1 MKSRYILLI
10 LSLFTLV
17 ISDVADSSV
26 FYTSQII
33 HSQAELGKVCLNP
46 DGTNTILSKST
57 QDQGITFI
65 SKILGGKRFEY
76 KQSQFNLGYDIS
88 EILMPTKNMN
98 GENAYTLYHKSNGR
112 EYLTELKEKGENII
126 SKEFYSYHALASALS
141 LKNGVVF
148 FAGINAPQ
156 SKYAQTTIDIKTY
169 NPQTRTELN
178 SGFTLSA
185 SSHLISCAEIND
197 NEVYCAYIDEETLTK
212 RHLLKLQYFRVTE
225 SGAIYHENSP
235 YLIKAFYTDF
245 NMIKLVKISSNEVGI
260 VFQTGNGGEFEAI
273 PYGNTGKDLYF
284 YHLKVSPNS
293 FQVVRYD
300 YIYNNC
306 RLRTNYEDYTVDI
319 IAVQNIAYVIC
330 EVDNEPDAFQLIK
343 ISPLPKQFEQTK
355 INNLGKEIKNPQF
368 VLMGNTI
375 GILYTR
381 IDSNNV
387 KDVMLLMVNYP
398 DCEDSTNT
406 LVIYP
411 ECPYGINQL
420 TTKME
425 PYFKIFISNPYL
437 KYTNEPLYYRI
448 VNSNNIKIFNG
459 NSELLTNQ
467 DYALSTLSSIYIAE
481 FEENQ
486 ENTYIEYTVV
496 RKESGN
502 AILGGTCRI
511 NVEVPKCW
519 EGCKG
524 CEPEGNDIDNR
535 CFDCKNGYHY
545 IPTGKDSSGL
555 GCGKDGK
562 IYNCDRCDI
571 ACTECFGPFDE
582 KYPTTNCNY
591 SKCNFDKG
599 YFPLEYNTTIC
610 FNESDKDEWEDKL
623 NLKCTLFLDK
633 SQGSKEKWV
642 WTCCDPHCASCHLRN
657 TTDNDNCDTCKTSEG
672 FFFYLNQT
680 TAGGIPGNCH
690 ESCVGEGC
698 YQCKDEGME
707 KMCPCLDHCKVCK
720 NKDTCD
726 ECWRTWLLHPEKTSC
741 DGDCDYCYT
750 PYFEKPETK
759 ENGRCVNCK
768 TDFDPPQYT
777 FNGKCY
783 TKKPTFQYKAIK
795 PVNER
800 YDNKTFIIKTVDRE
814 YHVID
819 EKCNLLTGC
828 KEGCKKCDKL
838 ESDRCTECEDG
849 YYKEDGKE
857 GTFECYSKKVCR
869 GNFPYPHDKVDDES
883 EIKIRIGGVD
893 YIEEDG
899 TLVCLNCKYRNESFR
914 QPEDEYWCG
923 PNRSMTYVD
932 IEPYNKLSKCYVRCK
947 TCDKAGYECAMA
959 CTSCRDSKYYDLIKY
974 DKTHGQCY
982 RKQHKCGIYPYWHN
996 YELAEDEDD
1005 CGEDCDVCLY
1015 NFQCPKEFPYF
1026 KFETHEC
1033 VEFCPATD
1041 VLAGN
1046 CNVNSS
1052 AVLLYLLK
1060 NPFGLRNPYEKLN
1073 REIYLHQLIASDIG
1087 KYLQKVY
1094 PEIDLTNI
1102 FNYIGCGKVYNLPE
1116 SKIIVGNNIS
1126 IELTSVKLELEKIAD
1141 YLNGGN
1147 PPSERPY
1154 TPTGLDL
1161 SACENILK
1169 KKYNLPAEED
1179 LVIVKA
1185 DFPVLLKDANI
1196 TYQELFGNNPDYQIF
1211 SISLGAFLP
1220 LSACSESEDEGGY
1233 SVVYNPFQN
1242 THIIES
1248 FQSKI
1253 GVVVSN
1259 GYDIFNANSPFYND
1273 VCTPF
1278 TNENGNDVLL
1288 DARRQD
1294 YFEENI
1300 NLCDKGCAFI
1310 GYNTNS
1316 KTYICKCNI
1325 KSTPGEDTGEFKGEI
1340 VERVMPEN
1348 FKDLISRRSN
1358 IAVFKCASQV
1368 FSAEGQKGNY
1378 GSYILLAATAAF
1390 IGVLVFHFVKEKGKS
1405 MYILY
1410 NQIARGERI
1419 ISNPPKGDKNKKE
1432 ENKNNEKKEKN
1443 NDKTN
1448 KGNKKEKK
1456 GKVSDAKKIYDDF
1469 LNSENRQK
1477 VSNKVVDVVLE
1488 EDQLNFASYNDVIGK
1503 DYRSLLQTYW
1513 SFLKFK
1519 QPVIFTFYTRSDG
1532 ILRSTKIALFILFFA
1547 FYMAF
1552 TALFFNDDIMR
1563 ALYIYKGNTN
1573 AAVHVPNIVL
1583 SSLCSFIAS
1592 LIVRYV
1598 CLGERDIAKITS
1610 VTNLEERKKLAKRAR
1625 KIAMIKLIVLYL
1637 VSGILLLLCWYY
1649 VSAFCAVFKNSQ
1661 KNYLI
1666 NFIICFI
1673 VCNLWPVLTSF
1684 IPATMRRCALDDNKE
1699 CLYKA
1704 SQIVSVF

>member
-1 MKSRYILLI
+1 MKSKYILLI
-10 LSLFTLV
+10 LSLFSLV
-17 ISDVADSSV
+17 ISSEGDSSV
-26 FYTSQII
+26 FYTSIII
-33 HSQAELGKVCLNP
+33 HSKAELGKVCLNL
-46 DGTNTILSKST
+46 DGSNTILSKST
-57 QDQGITFI
+57 KNPGNTFI
-65 SKILGGKRFEY
+65 SKILSGKRFDY
-76 KQSQFNLGYDIS
+76 QQSEFNFGYDIGAT
-88 EILMPTKNMN
+88 LMPTKNAN
-98 GENAYTLYHKSNGR
+98 GENAYTLYTKSNGR
-112 EYLTELKEKGENII
+112 EYLTELKDKGENII
-126 SKEFYSYHALASALS
+126 SREYNTYHAHASTLS
-141 LKNGVVF
+141 LKNGVIF
-148 FAGINAPQ
+148 FAGINPA
-156 SKYAQTTIDIKTY
+156 SKYALAKIDIKTY
-169 NPQTRTELN
+169 SPLTRTELN
-178 SGFTLSA
+178 SGFTLNA
-185 SSHLISCAEIND
+185 YSHLVSCAEIND
-197 NEVYCAYIDEETLTK
+197 NEVYCAYVQKEELIT
-212 RHLLKLQYFRVTE
+212 RHLLYLQYFRV
-225 SGAIYHENSP
+225 SDNGAIYKENQP

-245 NMIKLVKISSNEVGI
+245 NMIKVVKISSTEVGI
-260 VFQTGNGGEFEAI
+260 AFQTGNGNEPEAI

-284 YHLKVSPNS
+284 YHLQVSPNS
-293 FQVVRYD
+293 MQVIRYD

-306 RLRTNYEDYTVDI
+306 RLRTNDEDYTVDI
-319 IAVQNIAYVIC
+319 IALQNSAYAIC
-330 EVDNEPDAFQLIK
+330 EVDNEPDAFQLIRLYGPEK
-343 ISPLPKQFEQTK
+343 KFEQAK
-355 INNLGKEIKNPQF
+355 INNLGKEIRNPQF
-368 VLMGNTI
+368 VKMGNTI

-381 IDSNNV
+381 IDSSNN

-398 DCEDSTNT
+398 DCQDATSP
-406 LVIYP
+406 LIIYP

-420 TTKME
+420 LTTKME
-425 PYFKIFISNPYL
+425 PYFKTFISNPYL
-437 KYTNEPLYYRI
+437 KYTNEPLYYRF
-448 VNSNNIKIFNG
+448 VNTNNIKIFNG
-459 NSELLTNQ
+459 NSELVINQ

-481 FEENQ
+481 FDENQ

-496 RKESGN
+496 RKENGE
-502 AILGGTCRI
+502 AVLGGTCRI

-519 EGCKG
+519 EGCIG

-535 CFDCKNGYHY
+535 CFDCKHGYHY

-591 SKCNFDKG
+591 TKCNFDKG

-610 FNESDKDEWEDKL
+610 FNESDKEEWEDKL

-633 SQGSKEKWV
+633 SQGAKEKWV

-690 ESCVGEGC
+690 ESCEGEGC
-698 YQCKDEGME
+698 YKCEDEGMD
-707 KMCPCLDHCKVCK
+707 KMCPCLDQCKVCK
-720 NKDTCD
+720 NKDFCE
-726 ECWRTWLLHPEKTSC
+726 ECWRTWLLQPEKTSC
-741 DGDCDYCYT
+741 NKTCEYCYT

-759 ENGRCVNCK
+759 EKGRCVNCK

-777 FNGKCY
+777 FNNQCY
-783 TKKPTFQYKAIK
+783 TEKPSFQYTAIK
-795 PVNER
+795 PVDEKK
-800 YDNKTFIIKTVDRE
+800 DNKTFIYKTIKKD

-819 EKCNLLTGC
+819 ETCNLLTGC
-828 KEGCKKCDKL
+828 KEGCFKCSVL
-838 ESDRCTECEDG
+838 ESDICTECEDG
-849 YYKEDGKE
+849 YYKEDGKNK
-857 GTFECYSKKVCR
+857 TFECYSKKVCR
-869 GNFPYPHDKVDDES
+869 GNFPYPHDE
-883 EIKIRIGGVD
+883 EIIIRIGGVD

-899 TLVCLNCKYRNESFR
+899 SLVCLNCRLRNESFR

-947 TCDKAGYECAMA
+947 TCDKWGHACAMA
-959 CTSCRDSKYYDLIKY
+959 CTSCRDSKYYDLIRY

-996 YELAEDEDD
+996 YELAVDEDD
-1005 CGEDCDVCLY
+1005 CGEDCDVCCY

-1033 VEFCPATD
+1033 VEFCPMTD

-1073 REIYLHQLIASDIG
+1073 REVYLHELLASNIG
-1087 KYLQKVY
+1087 AYFKGLY
-1094 PEIDLTNI
+1094 PEIDLKNI
-1102 FNYIGCGKVYNLPE
+1102 FNYIGTGKVYNLPE

-1126 IELTSVKLELEKIAD
+1126 IELSSVKLELEKIAD
-1141 YLNGGN
+1141 YLGGCSKCN
-1147 PPSERPY
+1147 NTPESYKPS
-1154 TPTGLDL
+1154 GLDL
-1161 SACENILK
+1161 SECEKLLK

-1179 LVIVKA
+1179 LIIIKA
-1185 DFPVLLKDANI
+1185 DLPVLLKEANI
-1196 TYQELFGNNPDYQIF
+1196 SYEELFGNNPNYQVF
-1211 SISLGAFLP
+1211 SVSLGAFLP
-1220 LSACSESEDEGGY
+1220 LSVCSEDEGEGGY
-1233 SVVYNPFQN
+1233 TTVYNPFQ
-1242 THIIES
+1242 TFQLET

-1294 YFEENI
+1294 YYDENI
-1300 NLCDKGCAFI
+1300 NLCDRGCAFI
-1310 GYNTNS
+1310 GYNTQS
-1316 KTYICKCNI
+1316 KTYICKCNVQ
-1325 KSTPGEDTGEFKGEI
+1325 STPGEDTGEFKGEI

-1368 FSAEGQKGNY
+1368 FSAKGQKGNY
-1378 GSYILLAATAAF
+1378 GSYILLAAIAAF
-1390 IGVLVFHFVKEKGKS
+1390 IGVLVFHFVKEKGKA
-1405 MYILY
+1405 MAALY
-1410 NQIARGERI
+1410 NKLGRGESI
-1419 ISNPPKGDKNKKE
+1419 ANPP
-1432 ENKNNEKKEKN
+1432 
-1443 NDKTN
+1443 
-1448 KGNKKEKK
+1448 KGNKKEEKK
-1456 GKVSDAKKIYDDF
+1456 KEKDEDKEKKKKKTSKVSKAQDNEKKDYDDF
-1469 LNSENRQK
+1469 I
-1477 VSNKVVDVVLE
+1477 NKNNNNNVTNAVVDIKY
-1488 EDQLNFASYNDVIGK
+1488 EDDLLNFAPYSEVISR

-1519 QPVIFTFYTRSDG
+1519 QSILFTFYTKSDG

-1552 TALFFNDDIMR
+1552 TALFFNDSIMR
-1563 ALYIYKGNTN
+1563 ALYIYKGNTD
-1573 AAVHVPNIVL
+1573 AAVHVPNIIL

-1592 LIVRYV
+1592 IIVRYV
-1598 CLGERDIAKITS
+1598 CLGERDIYKILT
-1610 VTNLEERKKLAKRAR
+1610 VRQLDERKKLAKRAQ
-1625 KIAMIKLIVLYL
+1625 KIASIKLIVLYVL
-1637 VSGILLLLCWYY
+1637 SGILILLFWYY

-1666 NFIICFI
+1666 NFVVCFI
-1673 VCNLWPVLTSF
+1673 VCNLWPVITSF
-1684 IPATMRRCALDDNKE
+1684 IPATMRRCAIDGNNE